1 MRRIIVWVTVLLI
14 MAGVGQAAT
23 EAEKRAA
30 IDNGLAYLAAN
41 QNPAGHWG
49 GGLDYQVANTGSGVL
64 AFLGEK
70 DNWGANA
77 AAYQAVVDKGLNF
90 LLSNATLVPIG
101 VQPAGNPDGD
111 GNGQGVKFYPGG
123 ANSRDTYVTGLA
135 LPAIA
140 ASGTPS
146 KVVTVG
152 PLAGRT
158 DGTGPGGA
166 WTYSDAV
173 QNTVDYFAFGQ
184 SDPATGSHR
193 GGWRYY
199 ANYGD
204 SDQSTT
210 QWPVIGSLYANDMGV
225 STPAFVKNELALYT
239 NAIQHADGGGMYYT
253 NGTRYG
259 TMNETGALL
268 TEQAFLGWADSDTRV
283 TRALAY
289 LNNNWQ
295 IGLGGGSG
303 YEGNFGQPYAMWAV
317 YKGLELRIGLDDMTT
332 ITNLNTDPGDVD
344 NPNHGWNWWED
355 YCEYLVNSQNANG
368 SWGGYWQWGS
378 DLATPWYINILAATK
393 IPDGGGGGGVPAPG
407 AILLC
412 AIGTGLVGWLRRRR
426 TV

>member
-1 MRRIIVWVTVLLI
+1 MKRIIVLFTVLLI

-41 QNPAGHWG
+41 QNASGNWG
-49 GGLDYQVANTGSGVL
+49 GGLDYALSNTGSSLL
-64 AFLGEK
+64 AFLEEK
-70 DNWGANA
+70 GNWGANA

-101 VQPAGNPDGD
+101 PQPAGNPDGD

-123 ANSRDTYVTGLA
+123 ANSRDTYVTGLV

-140 ASGTPS
+140 SSGTPNQL
-146 KVVTVG
+146 VTVG
-152 PLAGRT
+152 PLAGRA

-166 WTYSDAV
+166 WTFRDVV
-173 QNTVDYFAFGQ
+173 QNTEDYFAFGQ
-184 SDPATGSHR
+184 SDQASGSHR

-210 QWPVIGSLYANDMGV
+210 QWPVIGSLYASNMGV
-225 STPAFVKNELALYT
+225 STPAFVKSELAFYA
-239 NAIQHADGGGMYYT
+239 NAIQNADGGGMYYT

-259 TMNETGALL
+259 SINETGALL
-268 TEQAFLGWADSDTRV
+268 TEQAFLGWPDSDPRV
-283 TRALAY
+283 TAALNY
-289 LNNNWQ
+289 INQHWQ

-303 YEGNFGQPYAMWAV
+303 YEGNFGQPYAMWAA

-332 ITNLNTDPGDVD
+332 LTNLHADPGDVD

-355 YCEYLVNSQNANG
+355 YCEYLVNSQNVNG
-368 SWGGYWQWGS
+368 SWGGYSSWSS
-378 DLATPWYINILAATK
+378 DLATPWYINILAATV
-393 IPDGGGGGGVPAPG
+393 IPDGGDTTIPAPA

-412 AIGTGLVGWLRRRR
+412 TIGTGLVGWLRRRR
-426 TV
+426 TL